1 MTTATENLTI
11 ANTIRR
17 QIMAGDYWCLAAC
30 GAREYVALDENDERQ
45 GGLMFR
51 VTVTPRKFHKIIVE
65 LTHSDEYLVKLI
77 KIQRPSY
84 TATTVEEHGCFCD
97 NLAEVVYSMCNK

>member
-1 MTTATENLTI
+1 MTMTKNLTI
-11 ANTIRR
+11 AQNICD
-17 QIMAGDYWCLAAC
+17 QIIASNHWCLAAC
-30 GAREYVALDENDERQ
+30 GAREYVALDANAERQ

-51 VTVTPRKFHKIIVE
+51 VTITARKFHKIIIE
-65 LTHSDEYLVKLI
+65 LTHGDEYLVKLI

-84 TATTVEEHGCFCD
+84 TVITIEEHGCLCD